1 LKLRRGMRFDIRI
14 GKNLSKINGTSCSTD
29 ESSYIKR
36 VNQTLLTHDPLAVA
50 TEVQDLYQSMFPAV
64 GRLFV
69 PQAFGWA
76 IDCFTGYFEDYQ
88 PVDTRYHDFEHTLQG
103 TLCMARILHG
113 RYCAEANPVLTR
125 HYFELGLLAILL
137 HDTGYL
143 KRRDDTQGTGAKY
156 TAVHVT
162 RSMEFAA
169 KLLAK
174 KKFSEE
180 DIWAVQ
186 NMIRCTGVDA
196 VLTAIPFQSALEEV
210 TGLALGA
217 ADLVGQMAAEDYVE
231 KLPALYA
238 EFAEA
243 AAAHGNNNPPLF
255 GQFSSEEDLM
265 SKTPLFWKKH
275 VQKKLEREFA
285 GMHHFLNCPYPDGPN
300 FYLERIEAN
309 LRKLRDAA
317 VDGQ

>member
-1 LKLRRGMRFDIRI
+1 
-14 GKNLSKINGTSCSTD
+14 
-29 ESSYIKR
+29 
-36 VNQTLLTHDPLAVA
+36 VA
-50 TEVQDLYQSMFPAV
+50 SEIQALYQNMFPGA
-64 GRLFV
+64 GSLFV
-69 PQAFGWA
+69 PQVFGWT

-88 PVDTRYHDFEHTLQG
+88 RVDTRYHDFEHTLQG

-113 RYCAEANPVLTR
+113 RHRAGAKPPLTQR
-125 HYFELGLLAILL
+125 YFELGLLAILL
-137 HDTGYL
+137 HDSGYL
-143 KRRDDTQGTGAKY
+143 KKRDDTQGTGAKY
-156 TAVHVT
+156 TATHVN

-174 KKFSEE
+174 KKFTGE

-196 VLTAIPFQSALEEV
+196 VLTAIPFQSELEEV

-243 AAAHGNNNPPLF
+243 AAYRKNEELLF
-255 GQFSSEEDLM
+255 GGFSSAEDLM
-265 SKTPLFWKKH
+265 NKTPLFWRKH
-275 VQKKLEREFA
+275 VREKLERDFA
-285 GMHHFLNCPYPDGPN
+285 GIHHFLNSPYPDGPN
-300 FYLERIEAN
+300 FYLNRIEAN
-309 LRKLRDAA
+309 LQKLVGAA
-317 VDGQ
+317 N

>member
-1 LKLRRGMRFDIRI
+1 MHA
-14 GKNLSKINGTSCSTD
+14 CSVN
-29 ESSYIKR
+29 ESSYIVR

-50 TEVQDLYQSMFPAV
+50 SEVQDLYQSMFPGA

-69 PQAFGWA
+69 PQVFGWA
-76 IDCFTGYFEDYQ
+76 IDCFTGHFEDFQ

-103 TLCMARILHG
+103 TLCLARILYG
-113 RYCAEANPVLTR
+113 RYCAGAKPALTQR
-125 HYFELGLLAILL
+125 YFELGLLAILL

-143 KRRDDTQGTGAKY
+143 KKRHDIEGTGAKY
-156 TAVHVT
+156 TAIHVN

-169 KLLAK
+169 RLLAE
-174 KKFSEE
+174 KKFTGE

-196 VLTAIPFQSALEEV
+196 VLTAIPFQSEVEEA

-231 KLPALYA
+231 KLPALYG

-243 AAAHGNNNPPLF
+243 AAHDKNKAPFF
-255 GQFSSEEDLM
+255 GRFSSAEDLM
-265 SKTPLFWKKH
+265 SKTPLFWKNH
-275 VQKKLEREFA
+275 VQEKLEREF
-285 GMHHFLNCPYPDGPN
+285 GGIHHFLSSPYPDGPN
-300 FYLERIEAN
+300 FYLHRIEAN
-309 LRKLRDAA
+309 LHKLA
-317 VDGQ
+317 GSGN